1 MSDCALGLV
10 QDSEDPRYCWVA
22 TDIQRCSDLVD
33 GSQWISALEQHLKA
47 AEPKSEPGLGPGSGP
62 GSGGSGRQLRMTVSE
77 GDAPQFWASAHTL
90 RARNDALR
98 KMQPPARKVRLLTQH
113 EVLFWFN
120 VGPGVQKRD
129 RVYVTDSKCPHQ
141 GVCLL
146 AGELKDVEDIVN
158 EEKVPMVRCPRH
170 NKTFDLRTGESLGN
184 CERLRVF
191 PCKFHQGR
199 YYVRV
204 PVAETSGTL
213 QAGLRQQ
220 GYSQHVVRRQ
230 PLLQWQFRISG
241 SSSACELAQTQT
253 DRQNR
258 HTETHTHTTPT
269 RLQAHTHAQTY
280 RHRRRDG
287 DGYGDRGRQ
296 RPTPTPTRKC
306 TRIYTHMHTRTR
318 TQTHRNIEA
327 YTHKNTESV
336 TAQRHTD
343 RRTDARTPRH
353 PDTHTQPQPHSP
365 LTDEPMVACLHP
377 CSSSCPAC
385 ASPDLSSF
393 SVRLSRTSPA

>member
-1 MSDCALGLV
+1 VTTGAMSDCALGLV

-213 QAGLRQQ
+213 QAFSNESCMMPDEDVDMTEEPDTKRP
-220 GYSQHVVRRQ
+220 RFC
-230 PLLQWQFRISG
+230 LL
-241 SSSACELAQTQT
+241 
-253 DRQNR
+253 
-258 HTETHTHTTPT
+258 
-269 RLQAHTHAQTY
+269 
-280 RHRRRDG
+280 
-287 DGYGDRGRQ
+287 
-296 RPTPTPTRKC
+296 PTPVANAMR
-306 TRIYTHMHTRTR
+306 
-318 TQTHRNIEA
+318 THRMLG
-327 YTHKNTESV
+327 
-336 TAQRHTD
+336 Q
-343 RRTDARTPRH
+343 
-353 PDTHTQPQPHSP
+353 
-365 LTDEPMVACLHP
+365 
-377 CSSSCPAC
+377 
-385 ASPDLSSF
+385 
-393 SVRLSRTSPA
+393 TSTLV